1 MNGKCK
7 CQSSARKEG
16 VCDNNCTFS
25 KINKINKPMQGMGIL
40 CLVVTNIIETILRN
54 LLAVMT
60 KPLKA

>member
-25 KINKINKPMQGMGIL
+25 KINKPMQGMGIL
-40 CLVVTNIIETILRN
+40 SLVVKNIIETILRN